1 MGHPIHNS
9 LLSDSHSSTIGCEK
23 MTEGVCRDLLKSTVR
38 KLSSQW
44 FESIRSQAVA
54 KGVVSQLATA
64 GAPKQ
69 WTPYASS

>member
-1 MGHPIHNS
+1 
-9 LLSDSHSSTIGCEK
+9 